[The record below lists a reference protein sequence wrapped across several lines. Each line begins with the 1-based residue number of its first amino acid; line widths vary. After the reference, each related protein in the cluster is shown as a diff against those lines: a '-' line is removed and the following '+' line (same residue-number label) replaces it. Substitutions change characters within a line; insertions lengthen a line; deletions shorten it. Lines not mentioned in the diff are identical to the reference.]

1 MKTRGSLPITPLR
14 FGYVTDDEQ
23 TVRVGLVGDPA
34 DIIADLMEAA
44 QDQAERIAKLE
55 ARLEERY

>member
-1 MKTRGSLPITPLR
+1 MKTGGGLPITPLR

-23 TVRVGLVGDPA
+23 TIRVGLVGDPA
-34 DIIADLMEAA
+34 DIIADLMEAV

-55 ARLEERY
+55 ARLEERH